1 MLCTATN
8 YRLLLYRPAG
18 KDGQQQPSLVTSS
31 EQVLDLTT
39 QSANYA
45 DIDVTKAGLR
55 PLILK
60 LAGMLVAQMQAID
73 DAKDANPGLHL
84 DAPDPVSGRPF
95 VC

>member
-18 KDGQQQPSLVTSS
+18 KDGQQQPNLVTSS

-39 QSANYA
+39 QSANL
-45 DIDVTKAGLR
+45 DVNKAGLR